1 MYIERIDIK
10 SFGKLHGFS
19 TELAPGVNVI
29 EGANESGKTTIAE
42 FIKFMLYGMQSKAM
56 GSAVLSERK
65 KYISW
70 DQSAAAGTMTVNSN
84 GKRILIERS
93 LSVSTDASGN
103 ASYRESVKMTDAE
116 TGAQL
121 YKGKNPGDVLL
132 GVPEEIFLGTAFVR
146 QLGGAK
152 VDGEK
157 ISSSAENLLFS
168 ADETVNTEK
177 SVERLDL
184 LRRQLLHKNG
194 KGGSLYEKER
204 ERAELTLKLETAK
217 QTAGEIISVETS
229 VSELTEN
236 RENAKTRRDAAQK
249 KYDNYAAVKNMH
261 SFDKLHAIEDELS
274 AMYTEREKVLTEGL
288 VNGHFPDREYVN
300 ELYKLSDGLAADTSE
315 IAAMSRQLNEAK
327 RERGSDEDIKKRKA
341 LFSGDMTAENI
352 IAVAETRE
360 RAFLLK
366 KKNAI
371 AFLIFAVLFG
381 AIFAVANWTEI
392 AGKLIKAF
400 VENPVL
406 SSAIKTISLIGG
418 AVCAVSALAL
428 FVSAAMGKKKLYAYI
443 EEYGA
448 ESPQALPIVLD
459 DMTEAA
465 RRDDLLE
472 RRIES
477 LEAELTELYA
487 EYDKKLAS
495 ARELI
500 SLRGVDAEPEHIPE
514 KLREV
519 LSDSEEICRKETQ
532 LSLMTEEKRASRD
545 ELAASLGDADEK
557 TVRAVTRELNIS
569 EYDAMNYS
577 SLKLERDYNEN
588 AVTRLTEAIHELEVK
603 RVRLISQRED
613 PAELAVKLAK
623 LDSEL
628 EKERTRYNACLLA
641 METLQHAGE
650 SVRESVVPRIRALA
664 VTYLS
669 SITDGKYTNVNV
681 DGTFSV
687 TVNADG
693 AYRELEYM
701 SGGTA
706 DAVYLA
712 LRLALVRV
720 LYKSTIP
727 PMMFDEAFAHMD
739 NERAAS
745 LVKMLCSGGSI
756 QALVFTCQGREGN
769 VLDGLALENYKH
781 INM

>member
-10 SFGKLHGFS
+10 SFGKLNGFS
-19 TELAPGVNVI
+19 AELSSGVNVI
-29 EGANESGKTTIAE
+29 EGANESGKTTVAE
-42 FIKFMLYGMQSKAM
+42 FVKFMLYGMQSKAS
-56 GSAVLSERK
+56 GNAVLSERK

-70 DQSAAAGTMTVNSN
+70 DQFVAAGTMTVNSN

-103 ASYRESVKMTDAE
+103 ASYRENLKMTDAE

-146 QLGGAK
+146 QLGGTK

-157 ISSSAENLLFS
+157 ISSTAENLLFS

-204 ERAELTLKLETAK
+204 ARSELTMKLEAAK

-229 VSELTEN
+229 VSELAEN
-236 RENAKTRRDAAQK
+236 RENAKARRDAAQK

-274 AMYTEREKVLTEGL
+274 AMYTEREKVLTEGI

-300 ELYKLSDGLAADTSE
+300 KLYKLSDGLASDTSE
-315 IAAMSRQLNEAK
+315 IASLSRQLNEAK

-341 LFSGDMTAENI
+341 LFSGDVTAEDV
-352 IAVAETRE
+352 IAEAEARE

-371 AFLIFAVLFG
+371 ALLIFAVFFG
-381 AIFAVANWTEI
+381 AIFAVANWTGI

-400 VENPVL
+400 VENAVL
-406 SSAIKTISLIGG
+406 ASTIKTISLIAGV
-418 AVCAVSALAL
+418 VCAVFATALWASA
-428 FVSAAMGKKKLYAYI
+428 FSEKRKLYTYI

-465 RRDDLLE
+465 RRDNVLE
-472 RRIES
+472 HRIES
-477 LEAELTELYA
+477 LETELNGLYD
-487 EYDKKLAS
+487 EYDKKLAT
-495 ARELI
+495 ANELI
-500 SLRGVDAEPEHIPE
+500 ALRGVEAKPEEIPE

-545 ELAASLGDADEK
+545 EIASRLGDADEEA
-557 TVRAVTRELNIS
+557 VRSVTRELNIS
-569 EYDAMNYS
+569 EYDSMNYS
-577 SLKLERDYNEN
+577 SLKLERDFNEN

-613 PAELAVKLAK
+613 PAELAVKLSK
-623 LDSEL
+623 LDSEF
-628 EKERTRYNACLLA
+628 EKERMRYNACLLA
-641 METLQHAGE
+641 METLQRAGE
-650 SVRESVVPRIRALA
+650 SVRESVVPRIRTLA
-664 VTYLS
+664 MTYLS

-681 DGTFSV
+681 DGAFSV

-693 AYRELEYM
+693 AFRELEYM

-727 PMMFDEAFAHMD
+727 PMIFDEAFAHMD
-739 NERAAS
+739 DERAAS
-745 LVKMLCSGGSI
+745 LVKMLCSSGSM
-756 QALVFTCQGREGN
+756 QVLMFTCQSREGN
-769 VLDGLALENYKH
+769 VLDNCALENYKH
-781 INM
+781 IIM